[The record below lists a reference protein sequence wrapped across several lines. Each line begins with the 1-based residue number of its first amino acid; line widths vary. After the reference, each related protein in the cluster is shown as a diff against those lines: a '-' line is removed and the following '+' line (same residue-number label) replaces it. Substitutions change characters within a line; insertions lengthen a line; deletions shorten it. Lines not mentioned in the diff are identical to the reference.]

1 MDANHNIEM
10 HPTHKR
16 RHRVVRPIGR
26 QYTTLCR
33 PWPNTPP
40 PCGQTNVPSS
50 IFQIV
55 LGAALLYAG
64 AELMVRGSSGL
75 AGRLG
80 ISPLVIGLT
89 VVAFGTSAPEL
100 VVAVAAALRQQ
111 SGLVV
116 GNIIGSNIM
125 NIAVVIG
132 ISAAVR
138 PIAVGTS
145 TIRFEAL
152 IALAAVAAAWLA
164 GLDGSAGRLDAVI
177 LLGGFVCFGW
187 YCRRLATRGQG
198 LTRQPQ
204 LTGPWSRLP
213 IALPAVL
220 AGLGGLA
227 YGADSLVAGASRV
240 ALALGVSTTVIGLTV
255 VAVGTSLPELATSLV
270 AAMRRQPDIAIG
282 NILGSNVFNALLV
295 LGVAGAIHPID
306 FSTRAKWID
315 GPVMVALAAA
325 LVLMTVTRR
334 RISRAE
340 GFVLLATYAAYLTLL
355 LARPDLGN

>member
-1 MDANHNIEM
+1 MDWN
-10 HPTHKR
+10 
-16 RHRVVRPIGR
+16 
-26 QYTTLCR
+26 
-33 PWPNTPP
+33 
-40 PCGQTNVPSS
+40 
-50 IFQIV
+50 IFQII

-100 VVAVAAALRQQ
+100 VVAVAAALRQE

-132 ISAAVR
+132 VSAAVR
-138 PIAVGTS
+138 PMAVGTS
-145 TIRFEAL
+145 TIRRQAL
-152 IALAAVAAAWLA
+152 IALAAVVAAWLA
-164 GLDGSAGRLDAVI
+164 GLDGTAGRLDAVI
-177 LLGGFVCFGW
+177 LLVGFVCFGW

-198 LTRQPQ
+198 LVRQPD
-204 LTGPWSRLP
+204 LTDRWSRLP
-213 IALPAVL
+213 IALPAIL
-220 AGLGGLA
+220 AGLAGLA

-240 ALALGVSTTVIGLTV
+240 AFAWGVSTTVVGLTV

-270 AAMRRQPDIAIG
+270 AAMRRQPDMAIG
-282 NILGSNVFNALLV
+282 NVLGSNVFNALLV
-295 LGVAGAIHPID
+295 LGVAGAIHPMD
-306 FSTRAKWID
+306 FCGRTRWID
-315 GPVMVALAAA
+315 GPVMIALSVA
-325 LVLMTVTRR
+325 LVLMTATGR

-340 GFVLLATYAAYLTLL
+340 GFCLLATYAVYLTLL
-355 LARPDLGN
+355 LARPGLGN